1 MKDFIKANGFFYS
14 RIILTERWIFEFI
27 EEVTSIGGNYV
38 FLPLAYCGL
47 WHFLQGHEDLL
58 DDAFHHRAFSHDSL
72 HTVAGLTFRNSFQD
86 HLKLGGSGIVVELLV
101 LDVLHCLF
109 PSSQDFLGMSLRPAT
124 QVCSIAGPSDRGS
137 AETVEK
143 SWTSQDIKTI
153 LVVQTDQ
160 VLTPLLQRS
169 LGIL

>member
-1 MKDFIKANGFFYS
+1 MAFSAG
-14 RIILTERWIFEFI
+14 
-27 EEVTSIGGNYV
+27 
-38 FLPLAYCGL
+38 P
-47 WHFLQGHEDLL
+47 EDLL
-58 DDAFHHRAFSHDSL
+58 DDVFHHRAFSHDSL